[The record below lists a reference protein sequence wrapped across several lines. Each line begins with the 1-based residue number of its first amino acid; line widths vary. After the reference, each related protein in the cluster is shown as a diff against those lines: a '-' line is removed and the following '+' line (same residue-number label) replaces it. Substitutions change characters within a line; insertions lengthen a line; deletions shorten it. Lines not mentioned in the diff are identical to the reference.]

1 MAKQTSPL
9 SADELLAKVAATKD
23 FTSQSQM
30 ADKTIDADVVDWIDT
45 QAASLNLAI
54 GRPGIP
60 VGRMTLLV
68 GKEKAGKSTCGYHLL
83 QETQRRGGIAILIDS
98 ERRYTRDRAERIGI
112 DHPKLIYIPGDTV
125 ESTFQEIQ
133 TYVSVV
139 REQLPIEQPVTIVW
153 DSLAGTPLA
162 GALKGEVVPAG
173 HAKLV
178 GQWFRSLLPQIARKR
193 VALVMVNQLRTR
205 IDMGGGTY
213 FNTGSTD
220 TMLADKALSYHCS
233 LKIHFTMISREGED
247 PIDKKP
253 TGIVSRAEIQANTVA
268 RPYRTAVVHID
279 FKTGYDKDACAFEA
293 ARELKLITQNGSWW
307 VFEGK
312 NFQRTKW
319 SEILNGNEELQKNI
333 REAPTQWQL

>member
-112 DHPKLIYIPGDTV
+112 DHPKLIYIPG
-125 ESTFQEIQ
+125 
-133 TYVSVV
+133 
-139 REQLPIEQPVTIVW
+139 
-153 DSLAGTPLA
+153 A
-162 GALKGEVVPAG
+162 GAA
-173 HAKLV
+173 H
-178 GQWFRSLLPQIARKR
+178 
-193 VALVMVNQLRTR
+193 TR
-205 IDMGGGTY
+205 NHDLFAPFMERHIR
-213 FNTGSTD
+213 
-220 TMLADKALSYHCS
+220 AALSNVRADRINTFYFVEHVDRFTAPRGQS
-233 LKIHFTMISREGED
+233 PLDYVMSTHFDADLENHERLFRDFIAPLEGCRD
-247 PIDKKP
+247 
-253 TGIVSRAEIQANTVA
+253 R
-268 RPYRTAVVHID
+268 
-279 FKTGYDKDACAFEA
+279 
-293 ARELKLITQNGSWW
+293 
-307 VFEGK
+307 
-312 NFQRTKW
+312 
-319 SEILNGNEELQKNI
+319 
-333 REAPTQWQL
+333 